1 MGALRC
7 YELMLKRCINRGQ
20 TFNKELYDHGMIQY
34 MISDCKIKLDSARL
48 LTLDCAYSMDM
59 FGNVMS
65 RDKIALIK
73 IAIPDLCF
81 KVIDCAIQ
89 IFGGAGVSDDFP
101 LAYAL
106 TSIRCLRIADGPDEV
121 HRRTLAKIEIKKAMK
136 KSRL

>member
-1 MGALRC
+1 MG
-7 YELMLKRCINRGQ
+7 
-20 TFNKELYDHGMIQY
+20 
-34 MISDCKIKLDSARL
+34 
-48 LTLDCAYSMDM
+48 DM
-59 FGNVMS
+59 FGNMKS

-121 HRRTLAKIEIKKAMK
+121 HRRTLAKFEIKKTMINHVC
-136 KSRL
+136 SILYIYIFMVFFLSSSLIVW